1 MPKDSPG
8 NELEEMEK
16 KAQGLSIMLILR
28 IRQIK
33 LGVDLGQ
40 SITYT
45 ELDLRNAVLRSK
57 LTDARNEVSVFVEDV
72 SITGTGNL
80 SGHIRVPDCLF
91 STIHRKDSPSPEL
104 GDAQMLEVKMT
115 SGTFVAALE
124 SDYQKLIHYRAEP
137 LEVQIS
143 DDWSAAMSKGDGER
157 PLQLSFTVNSP
168 EIVMVATIGTI
179 PKMMSYINK
188 FKSNVE
194 AQQQAASRESK
205 TYWATRAPKP
215 DNPLSAVAEAMLDS
229 AKSRFRDFETRLSYV
244 IRQHMSLRLDLL
256 RLVVFPRTMNDP
268 EIAQFVG
275 QRVRAQLDRVIES
288 EAQPAKRDLRLSFTS
303 LAISKHAHSHPELSP
318 PTVQDGFD
326 GRDWLAAMLKDSVG
340 ATIVGLPAMK
350 MHMSSEEILDE
361 GKRRLVYD
369 FQSSFI
375 RKEGMKAYEDIF
387 ITLNM
392 SLYAWLTILR
402 KNLTREMAQVR
413 ATEDWRTSLSTS
425 VSPTLPATS
434 APGGRKKV
442 PDPLDLPLDTPSKS
456 ATLPPESTSLLA
468 SPSSL
473 SLLSPPSSARYPSI
487 EQTARIV
494 YPWPP
499 RSATSPREIA
509 ASSSATLPPIDFPSS
524 SRPDGPP
531 EISLSPPPNETSASA
546 TSGQSSSTLVFEPR
560 ERRIERLTMRQLGE
574 ATPDVM
580 HPFFMKKAGFNLEES
595 LPQYVH
601 EYATIPLEEIMEILL
616 RIYSQQLLKKND
628 IEGTSHLS
636 EGSLPQL

>member
-1 MPKDSPG
+1 
-8 NELEEMEK
+8 
-16 KAQGLSIMLILR
+16 
-28 IRQIK
+28 
-33 LGVDLGQ
+33 
-40 SITYT
+40 
-45 ELDLRNAVLRSK
+45 
-57 LTDARNEVSVFVEDV
+57 
-72 SITGTGNL
+72 
-80 SGHIRVPDCLF
+80 
-91 STIHRKDSPSPEL
+91 
-104 GDAQMLEVKMT
+104 
-115 SGTFVAALE
+115 
-124 SDYQKLIHYRAEP
+124 
-137 LEVQIS
+137 
-143 DDWSAAMSKGDGER
+143 MSKGDGER

-179 PKMMSYINK
+179 PKIMSYINK
-188 FKSNVE
+188 FKSNVD
-194 AQQQAASRESK
+194 AQQQAASRESR

-215 DNPLSAVAEAMLDS
+215 ENPLSAVAEAMLDS

-268 EIAQFVG
+268 EIAQFIG
-275 QRVRAQLDRVIES
+275 QRVHAQLDRVIGS
-288 EAQPAKRDLRLSFTS
+288 EAQPAKRDLRLSFAS
-303 LAISKHAHSHPELSP
+303 LAISKHTHNHPELSP
-318 PTVQDGFD
+318 PTIQEGFD
-326 GRDWLAAMLKDSVG
+326 GRDWLSAMLKDSAG

-350 MHMSSEEILDE
+350 MHMLSEEILEE

-369 FQSSFI
+369 FKSSFI

-413 ATEDWRTSLSTS
+413 ATEDWRTSMSAS
-425 VSPTLPATS
+425 VSPTVPATS
-434 APGGRKKV
+434 PPGRKKA
-442 PDPLDLPLDTPSKS
+442 PDPLDLPSDTPSKS
-456 ATLPPESTSLLA
+456 ATLPPEPTSLLA

-487 EQTARIV
+487 EQTARV
-494 YPWPP
+494 AYPQPP
-499 RSATSPREIA
+499 RSATSPREFA
-509 ASSSATLPPIDFPSS
+509 AASSATLPPINFPSG
-524 SRPDGPP
+524 RPDGPP
-531 EISLSPPPNETSASA
+531 EISLSPPPNETPAVV
-546 TSGQSSSTLVFEPR
+546 SGQPSSTLVFEPR

-601 EYATIPLEEIMEILL
+601 EYAAIPLEEIMEVLL

-636 EGSLPQL
+636 EGSSSHL